1 MTGDLFDFLNVT
13 DPREGKDCDGHI
25 QLDPGAFIFPGMAL
39 SRASDLLDAARDI
52 VRQAPFRHLVTPG
65 GHRMSVGMT
74 ACGEYGWTSDASGYR
89 YTTTQPRNGLP
100 WPVLPELFRSLVEEA
115 TAAAGFLCPPLQSG
129 LLNLYR
135 PGTRLSLHQDKDEED
150 AETPIVSVSLGVA
163 ATFLWGGLDRAS
175 PTRRLRLSHG
185 DVVVWG
191 GPSRLTFHGV
201 APLAVSS
208 HPMTGDCRLN
218 LTFRQITKRP

>member
-13 DPREGKDCDGHI
+13 ETGRGSGAQERI
-25 QLDPGAFIFPGMAL
+25 QLDTGAFIFPGMAL
-39 SRASDLLDAARDI
+39 SRAPALLEAARHI

-65 GHRMSVGMT
+65 GHRMSVAMASFGD
-74 ACGEYGWTSDASGYR
+74 YGWVSDRSGYR
-89 YTTTQPRNGLP
+89 YTPVQPENGQP
-100 WPVLPELFRSLVEEA
+100 WPVMPDVFRSLVEEA
-115 TAAAGFLCPPLQSG
+115 TEAAGFPHPPLQAG

-150 AETPIVSVSLGVA
+150 AEIPIVSVSLGVA
-163 ATFLWGGLDRAS
+163 ATFLWGGLDRAA
-175 PTRRLRLSHG
+175 PVRRFRLSHG

-191 GPSRLTFHGV
+191 GPSRMMFHGV

-208 HPMTGDCRLN
+208 HPLTGECRLN
-218 LTFRQITKRP
+218 MTFRQVTRRS